1 MSSSFFPGRGL
12 ELQSASIARAICLKM
27 ESVLVVV
34 SIACCM
40 RLDLVSSMISRV
52 NAVIFD
58 SEAIDIY
65 AGEVVMALRLC
76 PYSSLLRVSIL
87 N

>member
-27 ESVLVVV
+27 ESVLIAV

-40 RLDLVSSMISRV
+40 RLDLVSSMSSKV

-76 PYSSLLRVSIL
+76 PYSSLMDC
-87 N
+87 